1 MILTSSLFEASLKCP
16 TKCFLKSRGETDSRN
31 AYANWIQTETEAY
44 NSEGPEHLLE
54 RFPSDEVVPTSV
66 DIGDLGAAKWRLAVD
81 LIARAQVL
89 ESCIHAVERVVSQEG
104 RHKRIQFIPIRF
116 VFANKPGRDDK
127 LMLAF
132 DAVILSKILGR
143 EVPLG
148 KIIYGDHHA
157 TLKVKT
163 SALAVEVRNLAE
175 KTATLLSNSTPP
187 DLVLNRHC
195 AACEFQSRCRKKAID
210 TDDLSLLP
218 RMTEKERRTFHK
230 KGIFSVTQLS
240 YTFRPRRKPKRLAHK
255 KGKYHHALKALA
267 IREGKVHVV
276 GSPELKLEGTPVY
289 LDVEGLPD
297 RDFYYLIGA
306 RVQTAEEIVQHS
318 LWADSVD
325 DERRIWNDFLEVLSG
340 LENPVLIHYGSYEM
354 TFLKQ
359 MCKRYGQ
366 SATNSV
372 AARAVASPFNLLSLI
387 FSTIYFPSYSNG
399 LKDCSKLVGF
409 EWSAPNASGT
419 LALVWRSQWEKS
431 RHPAAKEALTQY
443 NAEDCEA
450 LRLLSEFVARL
461 STSATETRDVDRA
474 LVVKVES
481 LPRNP
486 LFKFRKVQFQVPE
499 LETINQSAYWNYQR
513 ERIFVRSSKRLKKIA
528 EDAHKPRRARL
539 HPNKTIPCS
548 PPAGCPRCGSTK
560 FYKHRKSCKT
570 VHDIKFIASG
580 IKRWITRYFF
590 YLYRCL
596 ECRAVFRNHDQTW
609 TKKKFGPNLHAF
621 SVYENIGLGISQQR
635 VSTFL
640 REVLGFR
647 LRRGAVNKFKAD
659 AAAFY
664 EDTYGRLTKKIV
676 AGHLVHADE
685 TRVNLKTGIGYV
697 WAFTNLEDVVYVYS
711 ASREGD
717 LVHSLLKDFNG
728 VLVSDFYAAYDS
740 LDCPQQK
747 CLVHLI
753 RDLNDELM
761 KEPFNDEIK
770 GLVGEFA
777 GLLKAIIATVD
788 RFGLKA
794 RFLCAH
800 KLAVDRFFKGLA
812 HREYQTETALKCK
825 TRLERNRS
833 RLFTFLDFDGVPWNN
848 NNAEHA
854 IKAFALLRRNF
865 DGVATENGIGQY
877 LILLSICESCKFKG
891 VSFLDFLRSGETDVD
906 AFAELKEGRTRRTPL
921 WMPGENKKD
930 LHEVSFEGLEG
941 ESN

>member
-16 TKCFLKSRGETDSRN
+16 TKCFLKSRGETDFRN

-44 NSEGPEHLLE
+44 GSEAREHLLE
-54 RFPSDEVVPTSV
+54 NFPCDEVVPSSV
-66 DIGDLGAAKWRLAVD
+66 DIGDLGTGKWRLAVD

-89 ESCIHAVERVVSQEG
+89 ESCIHAVEHVPQEE

-132 DAVILSKILGR
+132 DALILSKILGR
-143 EVPLG
+143 DVAFG

-163 SALAVEVRNLAE
+163 SALAGEVRNLAE

-195 AACEFQSRCRKKAID
+195 AACEFQFRCRKKAID
-210 TDDLSLLP
+210 TDDLSILP
-218 RMTEKERRTFHK
+218 RMTEKERRMFHR

-240 YTFRPRRKPKRLAHK
+240 YTFRPRRRPKRLAHK

-276 GSPELKLEGTPVY
+276 GSPEFKLEGTSVY

-306 RVQTAEEIVQHS
+306 RFQTAQEIVQHS

-325 DERRIWNDFLEVLSG
+325 DERRIWSDFLEVLSG

-359 MCKRYGQ
+359 MCKRYGKP
-366 SATNSV
+366 ATNSV
-372 AARAVASPFNLLSLI
+372 AAKAVASPLNLLSVI
-387 FSTIYFPSYSNG
+387 FSSIYFPSYSNG

-419 LALVWRSQWEKS
+419 LAVVWRSQWEKL
-431 RHPAAKEALTQY
+431 RDPTAKEALTEY

-450 LRLLSEFVARL
+450 LRLLSEFVSRL
-461 STSATETRDVDRA
+461 STSATETRDMDRA
-474 LVVKVES
+474 FVVKVES

-513 ERIFVRSSKRLKKIA
+513 ERIFVRSSKQLRRIA
-528 EDAHKPRRARL
+528 EKAHKPRQTKL
-539 HPNKTIPCS
+539 EENKTIS
-548 PPAGCPRCGSTK
+548 WPAPSGCPKCGGTK
-560 FYKHRKSCKT
+560 IYKHRKCSKT
-570 VHDIKFIASG
+570 VLDVKFGTSG
-580 IKRWITRYFF
+580 IKRWITKYLFR
-590 YLYRCL
+590 LYRCPK
-596 ECRAVFRNHDQTW
+596 CRAVFRNHDQTW
-609 TKKKFGPNLHAF
+609 TKKKFGQNLRAL

-635 VSTFL
+635 VSIFL
-640 REVLGFR
+640 KEVLGFD
-647 LRRGAVNKFKAD
+647 LRRGAINKFKTA

-664 EDTYGRLTKKIV
+664 KDTYERLMNKI
-676 AGHLVHADE
+676 ANGHLVHADE
-685 TRVNLKTGIGYV
+685 TRVNLKAGLGYV
-697 WAFTNLEDVVYVYS
+697 WAFTNLEDVVYVY
-711 ASREGD
+711 APSREGN
-717 LVHSLLKDFNG
+717 LVHSLLKDFKG

-761 KEPFNDEIK
+761 KEPFNEEIK
-770 GLVGEFA
+770 EIIGEFA

-788 RFGLKA
+788 RFGLKS
-794 RFLCAH
+794 RFLRSH
-800 KLAVDRFFKGLA
+800 KIAVDRFFRRLT

-825 TRLERNRS
+825 TRLEKNRS

-854 IKAFALLRRNF
+854 IKAFALLRRDF
-865 DGVATENGIGQY
+865 NGLANEKGIREY

-891 VSFLDFLRSGETDVD
+891 VSFLDFLRSGNKDVD
-906 AFAELKEGRTRRTPL
+906 VFAERKQRRMRKTTP
-921 WMPGENKKD
+921 WVPGENKKD
-930 LHEVSFEGLEG
+930 LHEVSFESLE
-941 ESN
+941 EKSN